1 MNFTK
6 KIRSRTSQINIGLAR
21 ENDHFYTKGKKFCLN
36 IDQLFRKKI
45 KKIIKK
51 KFSAQIMINFF
62 TNKIFS
68 ENGFQYNEKFW
79 GNFENGFGYK
89 EKYGVY

>member
-1 MNFTK
+1 
-6 KIRSRTSQINIGLAR
+6 
-21 ENDHFYTKGKKFCLN
+21 
-36 IDQLFRKKI
+36 
-45 KKIIKK
+45 
-51 KFSAQIMINFF
+51 MINFF

-89 EKYGVY
+89 EKYGVYWEKIEGEEKN

>member
-1 MNFTK
+1 
-6 KIRSRTSQINIGLAR
+6 
-21 ENDHFYTKGKKFCLN
+21 
-36 IDQLFRKKI
+36 
-45 KKIIKK
+45 
-51 KFSAQIMINFF
+51 MINFF

-89 EKYGVY
+89 EIL